1 MGHNPFRGLQ
11 GVQGAQLSP
20 GAEVFWTIF
29 NHQASLNHKNPK
41 DMMVLSFKYLK
52 LEMNQSD
59 LTDQHRVLSRFIQL
73 KKGILRGNNMIEPR
87 WGFTNCRLAV

>member
-1 MGHNPFRGLQ
+1 
-11 GVQGAQLSP
+11 
-20 GAEVFWTIF
+20 
-29 NHQASLNHKNPK
+29 
-41 DMMVLSFKYLK
+41 MVSSFKYLK

-59 LTDQHRVLSRFIQL
+59 LTDQHGVLSWFIQL